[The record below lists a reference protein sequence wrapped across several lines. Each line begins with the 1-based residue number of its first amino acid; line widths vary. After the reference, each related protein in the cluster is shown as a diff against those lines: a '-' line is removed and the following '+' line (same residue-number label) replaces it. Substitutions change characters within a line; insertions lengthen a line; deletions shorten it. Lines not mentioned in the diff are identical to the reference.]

1 MMKTLVLL
9 TWTLAA
15 APAAPASKP
24 PAAPAAP
31 KAPAAK
37 APAAK
42 ASAAKAPAAKAPAA
56 KAAPEAK
63 ASKQAQEASA
73 ALPPV
78 PTEPPPE
85 YRWRV
90 PEQLDWVDSAGLQV
104 SDGVPMHISMARS
117 KMPVPQLIQ
126 HFANDFE
133 AAGLFIPPDELQES
147 PFPEPRLT
155 AFDPVRSLAYTVIFQ
170 PNPDKTSTVFLATA
184 DMSNYQEPGSAVLE
198 WAPVMPG
205 ASRLMRTQLESSQ
218 TALYSVKATETEV
231 FAFYRE
237 GLTPLGYQEPEPGLF
252 VRAGESL
259 HVSTKKEGDERMVS
273 LVRQQSGALAE
284 PAAP

>member
-1 MMKTLVLL
+1 MMKTLVLM
-9 TWTLAA
+9 WALAA
-15 APAAPASKP
+15 APAAPAPNPP
-24 PAAPAAP
+24 PAKAAP
-31 KAPAAK
+31 KAPA
-37 APAAK
+37 P
-42 ASAAKAPAAKAPAA
+42 
-56 KAAPEAK
+56 KAAPEKEKKAAPSKPAK
-63 ASKQAQEASA
+63 GAPQASA
-73 ALPPV
+73 AAVPPAPPV

-104 SDGVPMHISMARS
+104 SDGVPMHIAMARS

-126 HFANDFE
+126 YFANDFQ
-133 AAGLFIPPDELQES
+133 AAGLFIPPDEEQQS

-155 AFDPVRSLAYTVIFQ
+155 AFDPARSLAYTVIFQ

-184 DMSNYQEPGSAVLE
+184 DMSNYQPPGSAVLE

-205 ASRLMRTQLESSQ
+205 ASRLVRTQLESSQ
-218 TALYSVKATETEV
+218 TAIYAVHSTETEV
-231 FAFYRE
+231 LAFYRE
-237 GLTPLGYQEPEPGLF
+237 GLKPLGYQEPEPGLF

-259 HVSTKKEGDERMVS
+259 HVSTKKEGDELMVS
-273 LVRQQSGALAE
+273 LVRQQGGEMAE